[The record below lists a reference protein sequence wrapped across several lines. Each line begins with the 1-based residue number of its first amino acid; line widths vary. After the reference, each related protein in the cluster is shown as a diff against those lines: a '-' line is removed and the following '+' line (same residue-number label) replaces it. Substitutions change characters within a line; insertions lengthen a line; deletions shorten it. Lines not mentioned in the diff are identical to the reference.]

1 MSRHRRK
8 LIYLLG
14 FMGSGKTTVGALL
27 AQELGWPF
35 VDLDA
40 TLEAGQGMTIREIF
54 EQSGEP
60 FFRELERAA
69 LTEASRTSPA
79 VIALGGGTFVQESNL
94 DFIRETGGATVW
106 LDCPAEELE
115 RRCQGLTTRPL
126 FRDSLSFRQLYE
138 QRLPFYQLAEFRVST
153 AGKVPEEVVAQILR
167 MKVF

>member
-14 FMGSGKTTVGALL
+14 FMGCGKTTVGALL
-27 AQELGWPF
+27 ARELAWPF
-35 VDLDA
+35 IDLDA
-40 TLEAGQGMTIREIF
+40 TLEAGQGMSIRKIF

-69 LTEASRTSPA
+69 LTEVSKSSPA
-79 VIALGGGTFVQESNL
+79 VIALGGGTFVQEPNVK
-94 DFIRETGGATVW
+94 FIRESGGATIW

-126 FRDSLSFRQLYE
+126 FRDSLSFQQLYR
-138 QRLPFYQLAEFRVST
+138 QRLPYYQQAEFQVAT
-153 AGKVPEEVVAQILR
+153 GGKAPREVVAQILR
-167 MKVF
+167 LNLF